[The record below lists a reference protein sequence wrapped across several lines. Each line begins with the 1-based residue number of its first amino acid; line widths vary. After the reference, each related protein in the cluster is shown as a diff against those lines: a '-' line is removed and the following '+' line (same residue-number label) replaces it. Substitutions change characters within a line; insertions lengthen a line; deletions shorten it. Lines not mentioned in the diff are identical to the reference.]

1 MVNPLRI
8 CLLMMVMV
16 CAQPVL
22 AQPNILLIT
31 SEDNG
36 PELGCYGDPYARTP
50 HLDALAE
57 RGVRFEN
64 ASVPY
69 SVCSPSRGAIFTG
82 MYPHQNGQMGL
93 ATHHFAMYRAW
104 PVIPTFLHGRGYR
117 TGLIGKLHVNPASAF
132 TFDFKRHNG
141 SNFGDRDIRAFADA
155 ARSFFDAGDEPFFLM
170 VNYPDAHFPLH
181 RQQHGWPIEPQTG
194 GDVEV
199 MPWVGAT
206 STRLREFAADY
217 YNCLSRLDSGI
228 GMLLEELQASG
239 KHEETLIIYLGDHGA
254 QFSRGK
260 TSVYEAG
267 LRVPMI
273 VYWPGESEAG
283 LVPEQLVSSLDL
295 FPTILEA
302 LEVPAEEWPEHLVGH
317 SLLPITRAASDEV
330 LREYRFGER
339 SADSAVLLYPQRCV
353 RDARYKLIHS
363 PVRDR
368 HNILHDL
375 YRDRHNAHFIAGT
388 SQEEVDDSGPLAQA
402 VYARYRHPP
411 EYELYDLETDPHE
424 FHNLAHDPAYAEV
437 KRRLTD
443 ALAQWQRDTR
453 DPFAREDLARRF
465 MAEMDATAEQGRRS
479 PEGGWGYLDDFDA
492 FVWPDLHGR

>member
-1 MVNPLRI
+1 MRPAMRSWLMVLWVAYALP
-8 CLLMMVMV
+8 
-16 CAQPVL
+16 AL

-93 ATHHFAMYRAW
+93 ATHQFAMYRAW
-104 PVIPTFLHGRGYR
+104 PVIPTFLHERGYR

-141 SNFGDRDIRAFADA
+141 SNFGDRNIRAFANA
-155 ARSFFDAGDEPFFLM
+155 AREFFEQGDTPFFLM
-170 VNYPDAHFPLH
+170 INYPDAHFPLH
-181 RQQHGWPIEPQTG
+181 RQQHGWPIDPQTG
-194 GDVEV
+194 DDVEV
-199 MPWVGAT
+199 MPWVVAT
-206 STRLREFAADY
+206 SPRLREFAADY

-228 GMLLEELQASG
+228 GMLLEALDASG
-239 KHEETLIIYLGDHGA
+239 KADDTLIIYLGDHGA

-267 LRVPMI
+267 LHVPMML
-273 VYWPGESEAG
+273 YWPGETEAG
-283 LVPEQLVSSLDL
+283 LVPEQLVSSLDI
-295 FPTILEA
+295 FPTLLDA
-302 LEVPAEEWPEHLVGH
+302 LGVPTEEWPEHLVGH
-317 SLLPITRAASDEV
+317 SLLPISREASDSV
-330 LREYRFGER
+330 LRTYRFGER

-388 SQEEVDDSGPLAQA
+388 SRDEIDAGGPYAQA
-402 VYARYRHPP
+402 VYERYRSPP
-411 EYELYDLETDPHE
+411 EYELYDLESDPHE
-424 FHNLAHDPAYAEV
+424 LHNLANVPAYAEV
-437 KRRLTD
+437 KQRLVG
-443 ALAQWQRDTR
+443 ALEQWQRDTR
-453 DPFAREDLARRF
+453 DPFARPGLTRRF
-465 MAEMDATAEQGRRS
+465 LSEMDAMAAAGRRS
-479 PEGGWGYLDDFDA
+479 PEGGWGYLEYFDTYI
-492 FVWPDLHGR
+492 WPDLPGR